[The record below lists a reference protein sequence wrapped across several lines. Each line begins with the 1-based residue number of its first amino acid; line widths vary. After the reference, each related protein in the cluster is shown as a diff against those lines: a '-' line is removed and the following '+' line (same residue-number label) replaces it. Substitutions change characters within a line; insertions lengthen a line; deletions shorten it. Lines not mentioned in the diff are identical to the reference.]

1 MVSLNGVKV
10 SSSSFREMGRPYLIR
25 AVVDLIFSKILVA
38 FNMKKTN
45 KNKKNK
51 TKKRIFA
58 KYLKTAAEI

>member
-38 FNMKKTN
+38 VNMKKT
-45 KNKKNK
+45 K
-51 TKKRIFA
+51 TKAKKTKRKKSFA
-58 KYLKTAAEI
+58 KYLKTAAER